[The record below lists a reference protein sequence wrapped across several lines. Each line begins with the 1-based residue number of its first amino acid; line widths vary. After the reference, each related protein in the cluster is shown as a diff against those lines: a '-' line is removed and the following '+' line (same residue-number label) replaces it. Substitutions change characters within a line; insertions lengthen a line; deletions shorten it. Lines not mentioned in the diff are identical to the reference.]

1 MTVNLVLSVSPT
13 KIFFHELAIPS
24 VRPAE
29 RFEWNYAAES
39 KNHSWYNRTRI
50 VVSWRGLNCRNCPM
64 LVRQAERSV
73 NGPCFD
79 RSMTKSSASKKPET
93 LMENSGRVGPPI
105 GIRENFGTRSN
116 TKAIRANGICIDESI
131 STRGRWKNVFTK
143 HAGERIFVP
152 LCSIKWIKNEFV
164 AFVQKPTSSLS
175 FFISVFRSKRS
186 KTWHFFFHTESWI

>member
-1 MTVNLVLSVSPT
+1 
-13 KIFFHELAIPS
+13 
-24 VRPAE
+24 
-29 RFEWNYAAES
+29 
-39 KNHSWYNRTRI
+39 
-50 VVSWRGLNCRNCPM
+50 M

-152 LCSIKWIKNEFV
+152 LCSIK
-164 AFVQKPTSSLS
+164 
-175 FFISVFRSKRS
+175 
-186 KTWHFFFHTESWI
+186 